1 MALFTDS
8 NEKEEK
14 KLKKQQELLE
24 KYKMTELSNA
34 ADIASVRRIASDLVG
49 SGLMDFGSFLSG
61 NDSAM
66 IRVMVQY
73 QKAIMEQNFIMIR
86 QLDRLSKA
94 EKAIVQL
101 LSKK

>member
-34 ADIASVRRIASDLVG
+34 ADIASVRRIAADLVG
-49 SGLMDFGSFLSG
+49 SGLMDFGSLLSG
-61 NDSAM
+61 NDTAM

-86 QLDRLSKA
+86 QLDRISKA

-101 LSKK
+101 LNKK